1 MMMGRCLSLI
11 TLLFPPSLALVP
23 PHFNPVQVT
32 GLVGFKL
39 PKFSIFGDT
48 MNTASRMES
57 TSTPGEPRPAAPAL
71 FPPLPWVCI
80 R

>member
-1 MMMGRCLSLI
+1 MTGDS
-11 TLLFPPSLALVP
+11 S
-23 PHFNPVQVT
+23 QVT

-57 TSTPGEPRPAAPAL
+57 TSKPGTFMRQAGMLGMRA
-71 FPPLPWVCI
+71 FFQ
-80 R
+80 

>member
-1 MMMGRCLSLI
+1 MM
-11 TLLFPPSLALVP
+11 FALMTT
-23 PHFNPVQVT
+23 FQVT

-57 TSTPGEPRPAAPAL
+57 TSSPGE
-71 FPPLPWVCI
+71 
-80 R
+80 

>member
-1 MMMGRCLSLI
+1 MA
-11 TLLFPPSLALVP
+11 TF
-23 PHFNPVQVT
+23 QVT

-57 TSTPGEPRPAAPAL
+57 TSSPGEVQHFAHTTCIHTIECPPAAAGA
-71 FPPLPWVCI
+71 
-80 R
+80 